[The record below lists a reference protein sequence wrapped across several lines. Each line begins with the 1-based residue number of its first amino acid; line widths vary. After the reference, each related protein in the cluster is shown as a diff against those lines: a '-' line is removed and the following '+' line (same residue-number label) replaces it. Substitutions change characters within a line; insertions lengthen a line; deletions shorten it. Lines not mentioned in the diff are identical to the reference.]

1 MESSQHEAAMTTQ
14 INALNLSDVTLVD
27 PRNLALAMQYMVK
40 TGRGLA
46 MLRGITEA
54 ELREV
59 DRALWDE
66 LGDNPA
72 QRLAVLVRFR
82 SLIAVFRARRLSDLL
97 LHTGHRLLAPAVQV
111 AACMRLNAD
120 LGFNPAKFERA
131 LVEQL
136 GRVEAEPALAA

>member
-14 INALNLSDVTLVD
+14 IDALNLSDVRLVD
-27 PRNLALAMQYMVK
+27 PENLALAMQYMVE

-59 DRALWDE
+59 DRALWDQ
-66 LGDNPA
+66 LADNPVE
-72 QRLAVLVRFR
+72 RLAVLVRLR
-82 SLIAVFRARRLSDLL
+82 CLVKVFAARRLANLL
-97 LHTGHRLLAPAVQV
+97 MHTGYRLIAPAVQV
-111 AACMRLNAD
+111 AARMRLNAD

-136 GRVEAEPALAA
+136 GRMDAEPALAA